1 VGGGYTSDSSCNHWR
16 FDIRLETSI
25 QTIIVKVY
33 IRNVNHCY
41 KIMMVS
47 GRSALF
53 CIMVV
58 ATLVIT
64 SDPSMFYLS
73 VHILK
78 LEGSENAVKN

>member
-1 VGGGYTSDSSCNHWR
+1 LEVRYQTGDIDSNHNYD
-16 FDIRLETSI
+16 F
-25 QTIIVKVY
+25 VKVY
-33 IRNVNHCY
+33 IRNANHCY

-64 SDPSMFYLS
+64 SDPSMFYPS

-78 LEGSENAVKN
+78 LEGSENVVKN